1 MRNSRL
7 DNVVSFIGR
16 KNSGKTTLIEQVI
29 AELTRRGTIVSSLKH
44 HSHNDFEIDVPG
56 KDSSRHHEAG
66 TIATAI
72 ASATRFAV
80 IENLERVSELEEEID
95 LTDVDALLRDPH
107 EQQGDAHEQCVRA
120 IGMLPA
126 SNLVVIEGFKQAGL
140 PAIELFRSD
149 NPRDAQAAPRFIE
162 QLNAHVMNGGIATNE
177 NTSLPAAI
185 VTDMTE
191 ITAAA
196 LTADVPC
203 FGFYD
208 VAQIATW
215 LADTFAKPLL
225 SVVIQCGGES
235 RRMKESKALVNFHGR
250 PLIEHLVARLAPLAA
265 DLAITTNEPK
275 KLSYLQ
281 VRYPGLRLV
290 TDKYQKR
297 GSLPGF
303 ITALEAAR
311 YSTVA
316 VVACDL
322 VNLSTELIEY
332 EVELLESSQQADL
345 FIPYDAVVPMG
356 ALGYEPFCG
365 VYHKERCLDA
375 ALASWNM
382 KKVRVKHVL
391 ESLNVRI
398 VDADDATLCPPGCFL
413 NVNTPDELMAAQGL
427 GASS

>member
-29 AELTRRGTIVSSLKH
+29 AELSRRGVAVSSLKH

-56 KDSSRHHEAG
+56 KDSFRHHEAG

-80 IENLERVSELEEEID
+80 IEDLDRANEPEEEVD
-95 LTDVDALLRDPH
+95 LTDVDALLRDPR
-107 EQQGDAHEQCVRA
+107 EQQGDTHEQCVRA

-126 SNLVVIEGFKQAGL
+126 SNIVVIEGFKQAGL

-149 NPRDAQAAPRFIE
+149 NPRDVQAAPLCIE
-162 QLNAHVMNGGIATNE
+162 RLNTHVMNGGSIANE
-177 NTSLPAAI
+177 SAPLPAAI

-191 ITAAA
+191 IAAAA
-196 LTADVPC
+196 LTADIPC

-208 VAQIATW
+208 IAQIATW

-235 RRMKESKALVNFHGR
+235 KRMKASKALVSFHGR

-265 DLAITTNEPK
+265 DLVITTNEPD
-275 KLSYLQ
+275 KLNYLQ

-311 YSTVA
+311 YSMVA
-316 VVACDL
+316 VIACDL

-332 EVELLESSQQADL
+332 EAELLKSSQQTDL

-356 ALGYEPFCG
+356 TLGYEPFCG
-365 VYHKERCLDA
+365 VYHQERCLDVA
-375 ALASWNM
+375 IASWNR
-382 KKVRVKHVL
+382 KKVRVKHML

-413 NVNTPDELMAAQGL
+413 NVNTPDELRAAQGL
-427 GASS
+427 DASS

>member
-7 DNVVSFIGR
+7 DNVISFIGR

-29 AELTRRGTIVSSLKH
+29 AELTHRGVVVSSLKH
-44 HSHNDFEIDVPG
+44 HSHNDFAIDIAG
-56 KDSSRHHEAG
+56 KDSFRHHEAG
-66 TIATAI
+66 TLATAI
-72 ASATRFAV
+72 ASETRFAV
-80 IENLERVSELEEEID
+80 IEDLKSTNATEEEID
-95 LTDVDALLRDPH
+95 LTDVDALLRDPR

-126 SNLVVIEGFKQAGL
+126 SNIVVIEGFKQAGL
-140 PAIELFRSD
+140 ATIELFRSD
-149 NPRDAQAAPRFIE
+149 NPRYVQAAPQFIDR
-162 QLNAHVMNGGIATNE
+162 LNAHVMNGGIATSE
-177 NTSLPAAI
+177 GAPLPSAV

-235 RRMKESKALVNFHGR
+235 KRMKESKALVNFHGR

-265 DLAITTNEPK
+265 DLVITTNEPDK
-275 KLSYLQ
+275 FRYLQ

-290 TDKYQKR
+290 GDKYKKR

-322 VNLSTELIEY
+322 VNLSTDLLEY
-332 EVELLESSQQADL
+332 EADLLESSQQADL

-365 VYHKERCLDA
+365 VYHKERCLEA
-375 ALASWNM
+375 ALASWDR
-382 KKVRVKHVL
+382 KKVRVKHML
-391 ESLNVRI
+391 ESLNIRI

-427 GASS
+427 NTSL